1 MIRSS
6 KGRSV
11 LASLLAIWLT
21 GYPGPGTALASSGQE
36 DSPKEQAAALA
47 KKARKAAK
55 SGEPASAYVLYSEA
69 SALQPANRK
78 LKQKMQT
85 LQSRAA
91 LQSKPVPAEAAEET
105 DPALLPP
112 SFAPEDVFDSL
123 TAREYARAREPQ
135 APPQLKALTGKQDFN
150 LSGSARTLFDQVAQR
165 FGLETVYDGD
175 YPAAGP
181 QFRLQISGID
191 YREALHDLEAM
202 TSSFVVPL
210 SARLF
215 MVAQDTPQKRNDL
228 EQTILLTIPVP
239 SALTTQELTE
249 VAQAVKQ
256 ATNVDKLAF
265 DATHDEVV
273 IRDRVSRALPAQAL
287 FQQLV
292 SWRPEVMIEV
302 EFLEVTDSDILN
314 YGFNVTNQFSAI
326 YLGQILNNVVSFPS
340 GVTALLSFGGGKTLI
355 GLGVG
360 QVQAMFNEST
370 SNAKTLYRA
379 QVRSVSGQPAT
390 FHVGEKYP
398 VITQQYA
405 GALPTGTT
413 GTVYAPPPSFTFENL
428 GAEVKVT
435 PQVHGTDGV
444 TLAVETSFELLAGT
458 SVNNIPVIGRR
469 QLTSQVR
476 LLDGEWAIVAG
487 MLSPTESKE
496 TSGFW
501 GLAQIPLIGNLFRQ
515 ITKDTERDNVLIA
528 IRPHLLSL
536 PPDQMVTPKMRV
548 GTETRPFNPL

>member
-1 MIRSS
+1 MAAW
-6 KGRSV
+6 
-11 LASLLAIWLT
+11 LAANLCL
-21 GYPGPGTALASSGQE
+21 GPAALASSGQE

-47 KKARKAAK
+47 KKAKRAAK
-55 SGEPASAYVLYSEA
+55 SSQAANAYLLYSEA
-69 SALQPANRK
+69 AALQPGNKK
-78 LKQKMQT
+78 LKQKMEA

-91 LQSKPVPAEAAEET
+91 LESKPVPAANT
-105 DPALLPP
+105 DDDDLTLGPP

-123 TAREYARAREPQ
+123 TAREYARSREPQ
-135 APPQLKALTGKQDFN
+135 APPQLRGLPGIQNFDV
-150 LSGSARTLFDQVAQR
+150 SGNARTLFDQVAQR

-175 YPAAGP
+175 YPPAGP
-181 QFRLQISGID
+181 QIRFRIPAVD

-202 TSSFVVPL
+202 TNSFVIPL
-210 SARLF
+210 SPRLF
-215 MVAQDTPQKRNDL
+215 MVAQDTAQKRTDL
-228 EQTILLTIPVP
+228 EQTIVLSIPVP

-256 ATNVDKLAF
+256 VTNVDKLAF
-265 DATHDEVV
+265 DATQDEVV
-273 IRDRVSRALPAQAL
+273 IRDRISRALPAQAL
-287 FQQLV
+287 FQQLI

-340 GVTALLSFGGGKTLI
+340 GVSALLSFGGGRTLI
-355 GLGVG
+355 GLSVA
-360 QVQAMFNEST
+360 QVQAMFNETTST
-370 SNAKTLYRA
+370 GKTLYRA

-405 GALPTGTT
+405 GTGAVSTVGGRVY
-413 GTVYAPPPSFTFENL
+413 GTAPSFTFENL

-435 PQVHGTDGV
+435 PHVHGVDGV

-458 SVNNIPVIGRR
+458 SVNSIPVIGRR
-469 QLTSQVR
+469 QLNSQVR
-476 LLDGEWAIVAG
+476 LLDGEWAVVAG
-487 MLSPTESKE
+487 MLSPTDSKT

-515 ITKDTERDNVLIA
+515 TTKNTERENLLIA

-536 PPDQMVTPKMRV
+536 PPDQMVTPKLRV